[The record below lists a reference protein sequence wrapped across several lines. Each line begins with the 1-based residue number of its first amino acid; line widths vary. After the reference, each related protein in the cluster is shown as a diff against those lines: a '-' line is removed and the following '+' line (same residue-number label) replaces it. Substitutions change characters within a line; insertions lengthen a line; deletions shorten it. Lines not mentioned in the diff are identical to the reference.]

1 MTQKPADEL
10 VKVVE
15 ATARKLK
22 SLDEILVRS
31 KPDPDRWSIQEILGH
46 LLDSAA
52 NNHHRF
58 VRAQAVTEFDFPGYE
73 QESWVGVQGYQDSS
87 WPDLVQL
94 WRLYNLHLAQVI
106 RRIPAEQ
113 LETICRISPYEPVT
127 LGYLVQ
133 DYPVHMTHHLQQ
145 IEQIAAAASDQH

>member
-46 LLDSAA
+46 LLDSAV

-58 VRAQAVTEFDFPGYE
+58 VRAQAVAEFDFPGYE
-73 QESWVGVQGYQDSS
+73 QESWVGRSGLPGQFMAGSGAIVATLQPSSGPGDPKNTRGAAGDDLQDK
-87 WPDLVQL
+87 PL
-94 WRLYNLHLAQVI
+94 
-106 RRIPAEQ
+106 
-113 LETICRISPYEPVT
+113 
-127 LGYLVQ
+127 
-133 DYPVHMTHHLQQ
+133 
-145 IEQIAAAASDQH
+145 